1 MMSKRGLVH
10 LVLVRHGESE
20 LNALNRTRR
29 VFCGQIETPLT
40 PLGQQQAEQVG
51 RQLAALDFL
60 RIRRAVSSPLARAR
74 HTLERIVAHLP
85 PPVVRLLPEGEL
97 MERSHGL
104 FEGRSEEEAFAAYPH
119 YRDDP
124 AFCRFMNDYQQHA
137 PGGESLAMV
146 TRRAWPAIL
155 RLLAGG
161 EGDLLVVSHFNPIR
175 CILGQALGLTP
186 QQVLDLSV
194 PNCQPI
200 VLAYPGRFSLKL
212 APELS
217 TAGEG
222 RAHEAA

>member
-1 MMSKRGLVH
+1 MSERKLGH

-20 LNALNRTRR
+20 LNAINRTRR

-40 PLGQQQAEQVG
+40 PVGQQQADEVG

-60 RIRRAVSSPLARAR
+60 RIRRAVSSPLSRAR

-85 PPVVRLLPEGEL
+85 QPVARLLPEGEL

-104 FEGRSEEEAFAAYPH
+104 FEGRSEEEAFASHPQ

-124 AFCRFMNDYQQHA
+124 AYCQFMNHFEKHA

-146 TRRAWPAIL
+146 ARRAWPAAL
-155 RLLAGG
+155 RLLAAG

-175 CILGQALGLTP
+175 CILGRALGLSAAE
-186 QQVLDLSV
+186 VLDLHV

-200 VLAYPGRFSLKL
+200 VLAFNGRFTLRM
-212 APELS
+212 APALS
-217 TAGEG
+217 VASGPG
-222 RAHEAA
+222 AAPA